1 SEDIE
6 AAANSNTTI
15 VILMGM
21 SKLENIVNMFKAKGK
36 NTIPVA
42 IIENGTKTQ
51 ERLAVGTIDTIL
63 NIVNEKGLTNPS
75 IIVVGETVKESE
87 VLYSQLLTQKG
98 KSL

>member
-1 SEDIE
+1 
-6 AAANSNTTI
+6 
-15 VILMGM
+15 
-21 SKLENIVNMFKAKGK
+21 MFKAKGK

-42 IIENGTKTQ
+42 IIENGTKIQ